1 MSKLLVIW
9 EIMYFTKIAKNID
22 MDFCQTL
29 KNCNLEIRDQG
40 LANVLSSQLLLLQ
53 MEMFIEFLKILLQ
66 PYKN

>member
-22 MDFCQTL
+22 RDFCQTL